1 MPAAK
6 TTKASDAAE
15 DLRKEFDSLRSEVTE
30 MMALLKDKGSN
41 YAEAIGDKAEEKL
54 ETYQEKASESIDA
67 VYEKGTEGVEEISK
81 RIRKNPVGSLCVA
94 FGLGYIISKLMD
106 QGK

>member
-1 MPAAK
+1 MATAEEK
-6 TTKASDAAE
+6 KATE
-15 DLRKEFDSLRSEVTE
+15 ELRKEFESLRGEVTE
-30 MMALLKDKGSN
+30 MMALLKKKGGN
-41 YAEAIGDKAEEKL
+41 YAEIVSDKAEEKL
-54 ETYQEKASESIDA
+54 EDYQERASESIDA